1 MDGPS
6 RAFEPETAKSDPSHA
21 HGSEGSP
28 AELLAAAIEHARH
41 MLPAQA
47 PLQGFVHHNTLHA
60 FEHLPFHEGVL
71 AASKCFGAEPFER
84 EALFARHIAS
94 GRIRPRD
101 IDAVLADDQV
111 DDDPVFPGG
120 PGRRTLRKL
129 RLEQIVELP
138 ERTPLRWWMEESDVL
153 RRIHPSVGP
162 QARAVLLGD
171 GRNEAE
177 LVRELWTL
185 LARAAEPSEAKH
197 VDRLPASKRPRD
209 RLLAR
214 TGIDTDDLVHPLLT
228 RLAAA
233 YVDQGMAYWTMPR
246 RQEGIYSAFCDLYRR
261 RFGPP
266 DPWLRGLAQRLTR
279 QQREGW
285 TAERIVIETLGELE
299 IEPCDW
305 AEVVTRTLSSLGGW
319 AGMIQ
324 QMETR
329 SEWAPVQVLPATL
342 LEYLAVQLML
352 DAQAYA
358 HVSRE
363 AIDEPHDG
371 WPHLD
376 DRWRT
381 LAYEAFVVA
390 QLAGLSARTFAEP
403 THVQA
408 YLAEIAAF
416 DSLARRWTLQRAY
429 ERNYYVGVLDSML
442 EHAAMGVEP
451 PREPVAQLV
460 FCIDDRE
467 ESLRRHLEEHMPS
480 VETLGY
486 AGFFSLPIRFLGL
499 DAIRPRQL
507 CPVVLT
513 PRHLI
518 VEEPVDPSQAEAY
531 AGRRRRFGQLQH
543 ASFIG
548 GRTFLRGGLISL
560 GLGLGAMIPLV
571 ARTLAPRM
579 AAKIGYRAQH
589 ATVGRPATRLRLERP
604 EGEGPDADGM
614 LRGFT
619 VAEMAKI
626 VGDALETMGIAQR
639 LAPLIILVAHGSDS
653 LNNPHAAAYSCGACS
668 GGNGGPNS
676 RAFAQ
681 LANRP
686 DVRELLAERGID
698 IPLGVRFIG
707 AYHDT
712 CSDEVEYYDLEGV
725 PESLRTSLAEVQ
737 RALSVAIQSAAHER
751 SRRFM
756 SAPLDMTPAQ
766 ALAHVEARAVDLAQ
780 PRPELG
786 HVTNA
791 IAFVGRRHPTRGLF
805 LDRRAFLISWDSL
818 TDPTGQRLGPL
829 LQAVGPVGA
838 GINLE
843 YLFSYLDN
851 AVYGCGSKLPHN
863 VAGLIGVMDGHSSD
877 LRTGLPRQMIE
888 IHEPVRLLFIVEAEP
903 ELILQVVGERPLV
916 QQLVVNEWIIAVAW
930 SPSTGKMFMFR
941 NGAFEPYEP
950 ESTQLR
956 IVERSV
962 DHYRGQRDHLPCVR
976 IKAGIGEEAAR

>member
-1 MDGPS
+1 MDGSS
-6 RAFEPETAKSDPSHA
+6 RAFERETATSEQRHA
-21 HGSEGSP
+21 HGSAGSP
-28 AELLAAAIEHARH
+28 TEILAAALAHARH

-60 FEHLPFHEGVL
+60 FEHLPFHQGVL
-71 AASKCFGAEPFER
+71 AASKCFGAEPFAR
-84 EALFARHIAS
+84 EHVLARHLAR

-101 IDAVLADDQV
+101 IDAVLSQDQV
-111 DDDPVFPGG
+111 ADEPVFPGG
-120 PGRRTLRKL
+120 PGRRALRKL
-129 RLEQIVELP
+129 RLEHAVELP
-138 ERTPLRWWMEESDVL
+138 VGTPLRWWMEESDVL
-153 RRIHPSVGP
+153 RRIHPGVEP
-162 QARAVLLGD
+162 DARASLLEG
-171 GRNEAE
+171 GTSETE
-177 LVRELWTL
+177 CVGELWRL
-185 LARAAEPSEAKH
+185 LARATEPSALGP
-197 VDRLPASKRPRD
+197 VQRLPASARPRD
-209 RLLAR
+209 GLLAR
-214 TGIDTDDLVHPLLT
+214 TGRDTDELVHPLLT

-246 RQEGIYSAFCDLYRR
+246 RSEGFHVAFVELYRR
-261 RFGPP
+261 RLGPP
-266 DPWLRGLAQRLTR
+266 DPWLRGLAARLTR
-279 QQREGW
+279 QQREAW
-285 TAERIVIETLGELE
+285 TAERVVIETLGELGV
-299 IEPCDW
+299 PPGDW
-305 AEVVTRTLSSLGGW
+305 TEVVTRTLQSLGGW

-329 SEWAPVQVLPATL
+329 SEWAPVQALPVTL
-342 LEYLAVQLML
+342 LEYLAVQLLL

-363 AIDEPHDG
+363 TDDEAVDA

-376 DRWRT
+376 DRWRA

-390 QLAGLSARTFAEP
+390 QLAGMSARRLDEP
-403 THVQA
+403 THVHA

-429 ERNYYVGVLDSML
+429 ERRYYVGVLDSML
-442 EHAAMGVEP
+442 VHAAMGVVEP
-451 PREPVAQLV
+451 HAPVAQLV

-467 ESLRRHLEEHMPS
+467 ESLRRHLEERMPS

-486 AGFFSLPIRFLGL
+486 AGFFSLPIRFLGI

-518 VEEPVDPSQAEAY
+518 VEEPVDPSHAEAY

-548 GRTFLRGGLISL
+548 GRTFVRGGLISL
-560 GLGLGAMIPLV
+560 GLGLAAMIPLV
-571 ARTLAPRM
+571 ARTLAPRA
-579 AAKIGYRAQH
+579 AAKIGYRARD
-589 ATVGRPATRLRLERP
+589 AAVGRPATRLRLERP
-604 EGEGPDADGM
+604 EGEGPDGDGV

-619 VAEMAKI
+619 VAEMAGI

-668 GGNGGPNS
+668 GGNGGPNA

-681 LANRP
+681 LANRA
-686 DVRELLAERGID
+686 DVRELLAARGLE
-698 IPLGVRFIG
+698 IPPGVRFIG

-712 CSDEVEYYDLEGV
+712 CSDALEYYDLDGV
-725 PESLRTSLAEVQ
+725 PEALRGRLAEVQ
-737 RALSVAIQSAAHER
+737 RALTVAIEHAAHER

-756 SAPLDMTPAQ
+756 SASLDMDPKA

-791 IAFVGRRHPTRGLF
+791 IAFVGRRHATRGLF
-805 LDRRAFLISWDSL
+805 LDRRAFLISWDPSA
-818 TDPTGQRLGPL
+818 DPTGARLGPL

-863 VAGLIGVMDGHSSD
+863 VAGLVGVMDGHCSD

-903 ELILQVVGERPLV
+903 ELILRVLDERPAV
-916 QQLVVNEWIIAVAW
+916 RQLVVNEWIIAVAQ
-930 SPSTGKMFMFR
+930 SPSTGRMFMFR
-941 NGAFEPYEP
+941 DGAFEPYEP
-950 ESTQLR
+950 ESTQLP
-956 IVERSV
+956 VVGRSSE
-962 DHYRGQRDHLPCVR
+962 HYRGERDHLPCAR
-976 IKAGIGEEAAR
+976 ITAGIGEEPPR